1 MEGDGIGPEISA
13 ATIDVLR
20 AGDRRFGL
28 GLAFTSA
35 TIGFP
40 ALRQHGTTFP
50 IAALD
55 AAKAAD
61 GVILGPVSHNDYPP
75 VAEGGLNP
83 SGELRKRLDLYANIR
98 PARSREGFPPR
109 CGCPVDLVIVRENT
123 EGFYADRSMFLGP
136 GEMMPTPDLA
146 LALRKV
152 TRAGS
157 LRIAEAA
164 FALAARRR
172 RTVTAA

>member
-20 AGDRRFGL
+20 AADRRFDL

-61 GVILGPVSHNDYPP
+61 GVILGPVSH
-75 VAEGGLNP
+75 GW
-83 SGELRKRLDLYANIR
+83 
-98 PARSREGFPPR
+98 
-109 CGCPVDLVIVRENT
+109 
-123 EGFYADRSMFLGP
+123 
-136 GEMMPTPDLA
+136 
-146 LALRKV
+146 
-152 TRAGS
+152 
-157 LRIAEAA
+157 
-164 FALAARRR
+164 
-172 RTVTAA
+172 

>member
-20 AGDRRFGL
+20 AADRRFDL

-83 SGELRKRLDLYANIR
+83 SGELRKRLDLFANIR
-98 PARSREGFPPR
+98 PARTRRDGAQGGRGCYARTGRGYSRRMLLPR
-109 CGCPVDLVIVRENT
+109 REIS
-123 EGFYADRSMFLGP
+123 AP
-136 GEMMPTPDLA
+136 
-146 LALRKV
+146 
-152 TRAGS
+152 
-157 LRIAEAA
+157 
-164 FALAARRR
+164 
-172 RTVTAA
+172 

>member
-20 AGDRRFGL
+20 AADRRFDL
-28 GLAFTSA
+28 GLAFTSG

-98 PARSREGFPPR
+98 PARTCGGFPAR
-109 CGCPVDLVIVRENT
+109 CGAPGDLALVRENT
-123 EGFYADRSMFLGP
+123 QCVFSARCTVVGP
-136 GEMMPTPDLA
+136 REIQPTPHLA
-146 LALRKV
+146 PAGRK
-152 TRAGS
+152 TTPA
-157 LRIAEAA
+157 
-164 FALAARRR
+164 
-172 RTVTAA
+172 